1 MARFLLDVEG
11 AVTVARNRNK
21 RIRIDLGRTGLG
33 VVLTP
38 RQAIR
43 LANQLVDAT
52 EEPIEKRNCEQ
63 EPKP

>member
-1 MARFLLDVEG
+1 MARLILDVEG
-11 AVTVARNRNK
+11 GLTVARNRNK
-21 RIRIDLGRTGLG
+21 RIRIDLGRTGIG

-52 EEPIEKRNCEQ
+52 EEATEGWKND
-63 EPKP
+63 

>member
-1 MARFLLDVEG
+1 MARLILDVEG
-11 AVTVARNRNK
+11 GLTVARNRNK
-21 RIRIDLGRTGLG
+21 RIRIDLGRTGIG

-52 EEPIEKRNCEQ
+52 EEPTAKRAL
-63 EPKP
+63 